1 MNSDSLVM
9 VNGKIN
15 GCIFILQVDEWVLH
29 SLQSAIKVMSIP
41 KKTLNK
47 SIQLHITYIY
57 MINTYDMYLNIIL

>member
-47 SIQLHITYIY
+47 
-57 MINTYDMYLNIIL
+57 